1 MRTSAQRSTQ
11 QRSEADYE
19 AAWAKLAQVTGTQA
33 RRATLL
39 ALALCPVSHAPCS
52 SVGGAGVL
60 QISQGVLC
68 CAVPQAFLLME
79 LDNVARER
87 NCRYAQA

>member
-39 ALALCPVSHAPCS
+39 ALALAPLPRADNPTFILTLDLTPVPATLRS
-52 SVGGAGVL
+52 
-60 QISQGVLC
+60 
-68 CAVPQAFLLME
+68 F
-79 LDNVARER
+79 
-87 NCRYAQA
+87 